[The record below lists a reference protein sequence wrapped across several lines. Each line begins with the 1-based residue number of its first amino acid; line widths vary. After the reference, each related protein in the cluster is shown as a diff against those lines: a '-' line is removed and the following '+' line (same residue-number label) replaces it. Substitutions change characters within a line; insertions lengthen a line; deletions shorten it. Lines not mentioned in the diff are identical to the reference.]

1 MCALCPMSTPGR
13 PGTVTPVTAR
23 PGAASAAWYQT
34 DGSVCGRCGS
44 PASIATPSTARPLA
58 AQALLS
64 GYRCTRP
71 SGSALISCNTEPA
84 AIADCLAMTGS
95 VAVMAGV
102 GGPGAPAPAGWQAF
116 VQPPLVVPEARGPLA
131 MAGHATPAAA
141 PAPGPLEAVPW
152 VVLSAVDCA

>member
-23 PGAASAAWYQT
+23 PGADSAAWYHT

-44 PASIATPSTARPLA
+44 PASIAAPATARPLA

-71 SGSALISCNTEPA
+71 AGSALISCNTEPA
-84 AIADCLAMTGS
+84 AIADRLMIPGF
-95 VAVMAGV
+95 VGGMAGV
-102 GGPGAPAPAGWQAF
+102 AGPGVPAPAGWQSSA
-116 VQPPLVVPEARGPLA
+116 QTAVVLPETREARGS
-131 MAGHATPAAA
+131 AGHATPAGT
-141 PAPGPLEAVPW
+141 PAPGLLEAV
-152 VVLSAVDCA
+152 SAVVAAG